1 MSSVNKVILV
11 GRLGRDPE
19 LKNINGLQIANI
31 SLATSKQWKDDSGEK
46 QERTEWHNVV
56 AFKKLAELAGKYLT
70 KGRSVYVEGELQTRS
85 WDDEKSGTKKYRT
98 EIIAHTVQ
106 FLGDKPAAAS
116 QNGETADIPDDSVP
130 DDNPNPEIPF

>member
-19 LKNINGLQIANI
+19 LKNINGLAIANF

-56 AFKKLAELAGKYLT
+56 AFKKLAELSGKYLA

-85 WDDEKSGTKKYRT
+85 WDDKDSGQKKYRT
-98 EIIAHTVQ
+98 EVIANTIQ

-116 QNGETADIPDDSVP
+116 QNGETNDIPDDSAP
-130 DDNPNPEIPF
+130 DTNPNPEIPF